1 MSRVGADP
9 SPPAPRPEAW
19 DRLELAVRRLMDEF
33 VTEQTRARAAE
44 SRVAELEAALSAI
57 AGDGPDPIE
66 LERRI
71 EELEAENHAL
81 RDRLGKARA
90 EIERIMARLRFLEG

>member
-1 MSRVGADP
+1 MRI
-9 SPPAPRPEAW
+9 EIW
-19 DRLELAVRRLMDEF
+19 RLLWRQRLGF
-33 VTEQTRARAAE
+33 LRIRAFRK
-44 SRVAELEAALSAI
+44 LEAALSAI